1 MGASQPSLVRALVSV
16 FTLLV
21 CGAPLSGQ
29 APASAN
35 LWRVA
40 ATSLAVPPA
49 LQGGPVAAHWNPAA
63 GWDTHGLAVGAQFL
77 QTSDVVGISGLLAGA
92 SYALSDRI
100 RLGAVFGRIDVR
112 DLVRTTTTPNS
123 EAGSIP
129 VYNQYAG
136 LTGSVVHKQLTLGA
150 VVRLNDARF
159 DAFREAGVTLDI
171 GAHFRPVSELT
182 LAAATHFFPIDFS
195 GRESTDYYAGVQYEI
210 VRGTLSGEL
219 HTAVVGRYG
228 LVYRAADVVEHA
240 LNAGVTV
247 NGLVTVDMGVV
258 REAAYGASVWR
269 PIVGLDI
276 RIGRYALRLARSN
289 GLNDLGATYRIGLDA
304 VVLQ

>member
-1 MGASQPSLVRALVSV
+1 MNTYALVLAPLILATATLDQEFDPLTSPPSKRSGNFAHDVVKHAQTFTVGLSGRLVRIEIPIRRSGEDTDDLIVELRTVNATTGIPTSTVLASV
-16 FTLLV
+16 TV
-21 CGAPLSGQ
+21 
-29 APASAN
+29 PAAS
-35 LWRVA
+35 V
-40 ATSLAVPPA
+40 PA
-49 LQGGPVAAHWNPAA
+49 LPPFFPA
-63 GWDTHGLAVGAQFL
+63 
-77 QTSDVVGISGLLAGA
+77 
-92 SYALSDRI
+92 
-100 RLGAVFGRIDVR
+100 
-112 DLVRTTTTPNS
+112 
-123 EAGSIP
+123 
-129 VYNQYAG
+129 
-136 LTGSVVHKQLTLGA
+136 
-150 VVRLNDARF
+150 
-159 DAFREAGVTLDI
+159 
-171 GAHFRPVSELT
+171 
-182 LAAATHFFPIDFS
+182 FFPIDFS